1 MKLLALIAE
10 MESIML
16 ENKEFPILKLLVS
29 LGYVKTKVRLLFVF
43 FRHVLPYIT
52 EKK

>member
-16 ENKEFPILKLLVS
+16 ENKEFPS
-29 LGYVKTKVRLLFVF
+29 GKVHIKSV
-43 FRHVLPYIT
+43 
-52 EKK
+52 